1 MLNYIQILQLVSFAM
16 LMSVGQILFKKTA
29 LSMSSNEALSLF
41 DGIIK
46 AISIPW
52 LYLALC
58 VYGIATVFWLY
69 LLQRIPLNLAYPFS
83 ALAMV
88 IVPILAMFLFG
99 ERISASYWIG
109 LVLILSGIIII
120 GQ

>member
-29 LSMSSNEALSLF
+29 LSISSNEALSLF
-41 DGIIK
+41 DGVIK
-46 AISIPW
+46 ALSMPW

-58 VYGIATVFWLY
+58 VYGIAKIFWLY

-99 ERISASYWIG
+99 ERISVSYWIG